1 MITTICASHAKYATI
16 LTMRI
21 MCLDLEGVLFPEVWI
36 AVARHFGNE
45 ELLVTTREIPDYNEL
60 MNHRLRLLQKQ
71 GIGLREIEAVLA
83 DLRPLEGALSF
94 LRTLRASMPVVILS
108 DTFEQFSHAI
118 APQLDYPVILCN
130 RLEVEDN
137 VITDYVLRQDDG
149 KRVAVDSFQRMNL
162 DVFAA
167 GDSYNDLAMILQAD
181 HGALFRAPESI
192 RQSNPDLASFTEYE
206 EILTWAGVSS
216 TGR

>member
-1 MITTICASHAKYATI
+1 MIETMCAPHAKYATI
-16 LTMRI
+16 VPMQI

-36 AVARHFGNE
+36 AVARHFGND

-60 MNHRLRLLQKQ
+60 MNHRLRLLQKE

-83 DLRPLEGALSF
+83 DLEPLEGALSF
-94 LRTLRASMPVVILS
+94 LAALRASMPVVILS
-108 DTFEQFSHAI
+108 DTFEQFSRAI
-118 APQLDYPVILCN
+118 APQLDHPVILCN

-149 KRVAVDSFQRMNL
+149 KRVAVESFQRMNL

-167 GDSYNDLAMILQAD
+167 GDSYNDLAMIIQAD
-181 HGALFRAPESI
+181 HGALFHAPDSI

-216 TGR
+216 AGR